1 MYANLVVMESA
12 RQLYDR
18 LSGCFNSQLGSIE
31 RGNHKNMKTVIT
43 NWYNNTYLS
52 FLLSLS
58 LSLSSQAHV
67 VSAFE
72 QSLSNMTQR
81 FHQLSATAERKD
93 DEMTDLRQTI
103 ELLRKQSIQ
112 AGLTSAHMQSMGS
125 CSSIS
130 TAAGAGVA
138 GNPGAQKMTPN
149 TNNSSPMHN
158 HSSPGYAM
166 GTPVRGIPQSSSTV
180 GGGVDPMMNPGR
192 HLSSD
197 SMCSLNSIS
206 SGCST
211 QDKKKKKGW
220 VSDPHDDE
228 FKISI

>member
-1 MYANLVVMESA
+1 
-12 RQLYDR
+12 
-18 LSGCFNSQLGSIE
+18 
-31 RGNHKNMKTVIT
+31 
-43 NWYNNTYLS
+43 
-52 FLLSLS
+52 
-58 LSLSSQAHV
+58 
-67 VSAFE
+67 
-72 QSLSNMTQR
+72 MTQR

-130 TAAGAGVA
+130 TAAAMPNLGPKPSINA
-138 GNPGAQKMTPN
+138 GNN
-149 TNNSSPMHN
+149 SHSSPVHAN
-158 HSSPGYAM
+158 HSSAGYAM
-166 GTPVRGIPQSSSTV
+166 GTPVRG
-180 GGGVDPMMNPGR
+180 GGEGLLGPGR
-192 HLSSD
+192 HMSSD

-220 VSDPHDDE
+220 VRED
-228 FKISI
+228 

>member
-1 MYANLVVMESA
+1 M
-12 RQLYDR
+12 
-18 LSGCFNSQLGSIE
+18 
-31 RGNHKNMKTVIT
+31 
-43 NWYNNTYLS
+43 
-52 FLLSLS
+52 
-58 LSLSSQAHV
+58 
-67 VSAFE
+67 SAFE
-72 QSLSNMTQR
+72 QSLANMTQR

-130 TAAGAGVA
+130 TMATGVQSL
-138 GNPGAQKMTPN
+138 GGGPKMHPSI
-149 TNNSSPMHN
+149 NSNASPMHN
-158 HSSPGYAM
+158 HSSQAYAM
-166 GTPVRGIPQSSSTV
+166 GTPVRGPRIGQE
-180 GGGVDPMMNPGR
+180 GVSNAAGR

-220 VSDPHDDE
+220 VSRLIDLV
-228 FKISI
+228 

>member
-1 MYANLVVMESA
+1 M
-12 RQLYDR
+12 
-18 LSGCFNSQLGSIE
+18 
-31 RGNHKNMKTVIT
+31 
-43 NWYNNTYLS
+43 
-52 FLLSLS
+52 
-58 LSLSSQAHV
+58 

-125 CSSIS
+125 CTSIS
-130 TAAGAGVA
+130 TAAGGGV
-138 GNPGAQKMTPN
+138 KMGV
-149 TNNSSPMHN
+149 NSSPMHN
-158 HSSPGYAM
+158 HSHSAQQGLQGGGGSAM
-166 GTPVRGIPQSSSTV
+166 STPVRGMSQGNTADGLGMMANHNSSSHA
-180 GGGVDPMMNPGR
+180 GR

-206 SGCST
+206 SGCSA
-211 QDKKKKKGW
+211 QDKINKKKKGW
-220 VSDPHDDE
+220 VSW
-228 FKISI
+228 I

>member
-1 MYANLVVMESA
+1 
-12 RQLYDR
+12 
-18 LSGCFNSQLGSIE
+18 
-31 RGNHKNMKTVIT
+31 
-43 NWYNNTYLS
+43 
-52 FLLSLS
+52 
-58 LSLSSQAHV
+58 
-67 VSAFE
+67 
-72 QSLSNMTQR
+72 
-81 FHQLSATAERKD
+81 
-93 DEMTDLRQTI
+93 MTDLRQTI

-130 TAAGAGVA
+130 TAAGGGVA
-138 GNPGAQKMTPN
+138 GNPGQKMAPSN
-149 TNNSSPMHN
+149 NNSSPMHN

-166 GTPVRGIPQSSSTV
+166 GTPVRGIPQSSSTL
-180 GGGVDPMMNPGR
+180 GGDPMMNAGR

-220 VSDPHDDE
+220 VSDLPDE
-228 FKISI
+228 FNFLFVLPSTDGFIFHYSFGVPSLRPSRGMQRLPRPAAM

>member
-1 MYANLVVMESA
+1 M
-12 RQLYDR
+12 
-18 LSGCFNSQLGSIE
+18 
-31 RGNHKNMKTVIT
+31 
-43 NWYNNTYLS
+43 
-52 FLLSLS
+52 
-58 LSLSSQAHV
+58 
-67 VSAFE
+67 SAFE

-130 TAAGAGVA
+130 TAAGG
-138 GNPGAQKMTPN
+138 GGGPTHKPPPN
-149 TNNSSPMHN
+149 SNASPMHN
-158 HSSPGYAM
+158 NHSSTGYAM
-166 GTPVRGIPQSSSTV
+166 GTPVRGSLGQNQS
-180 GGGVDPMMNPGR
+180 GQEGLMAGR
-192 HLSSD
+192 HMSSD

-220 VSDPHDDE
+220 VS
-228 FKISI
+228 S

>member
-1 MYANLVVMESA
+1 M
-12 RQLYDR
+12 
-18 LSGCFNSQLGSIE
+18 
-31 RGNHKNMKTVIT
+31 
-43 NWYNNTYLS
+43 
-52 FLLSLS
+52 
-58 LSLSSQAHV
+58 
-67 VSAFE
+67 SAFE

-130 TAAGAGVA
+130 TAAG
-138 GNPGAQKMTPN
+138 GNPKMPHN
-149 TNNSSPMHN
+149 GSLNNSSPMHN

-166 GTPVRGIPQSSSTV
+166 GTPVRGIPQSSSSSM
-180 GGGVDPMMNPGR
+180 GGTADGMMAAGGR
-192 HLSSD
+192 HMSSD

-206 SGCST
+206 SGCSA

-220 VSDPHDDE
+220 VSTY
-228 FKISI
+228 SIA

>member
-1 MYANLVVMESA
+1 M
-12 RQLYDR
+12 
-18 LSGCFNSQLGSIE
+18 
-31 RGNHKNMKTVIT
+31 
-43 NWYNNTYLS
+43 
-52 FLLSLS
+52 SLP
-58 LSLSSQAHV
+58 LQAHV

-125 CSSIS
+125 CTSIS
-130 TAAGAGVA
+130 TAAGG
-138 GNPGAQKMTPN
+138 KMPS
-149 TNNSSPMHN
+149 NSSPMHN
-158 HSSPGYAM
+158 NSHGASASQGGFSM
-166 GTPVRGIPQSSSTV
+166 GTPVRGMSHGNNGTAD
-180 GGGVDPMMNPGR
+180 GMMINPGR

-206 SGCST
+206 SGCSA
-211 QDKKKKKGW
+211 QDKNKKKKGW
-220 VSDPHDDE
+220 VSGDR
-228 FKISI
+228 